1 MKKIKMTAVIL
12 PILAVL
18 LGVFQI
24 VPGAENKIQAAS
36 YSGDY
41 RYWSQ
46 GASDDYNMRQYGC
59 WVTAQAKL
67 LYETNVDRSAGFN
80 PDSYLYWQRNNGL
93 INSGFYQ
100 TNGGNAPSI
109 YASQKGKK
117 LTYLGNWNADANQL
131 WFNINAGY
139 YTIVQVPGHYV
150 MLANQLSKEWG
161 TLYCY
166 DS

>member
-1 MKKIKMTAVIL
+1 MKKQLKVSLRVTVFFM
-12 PILAVL
+12 ILAIAGIL
-18 LGVFQI
+18 QSI
-24 VPGAENKIQAAS
+24 PGADWGTKAQAAS

-80 PDSYLYWQRNNGL
+80 PDSYLNWQRSNGL

-100 TNGGNAPSI
+100 TN
-109 YASQKGKK
+109 
-117 LTYLGNWNADANQL
+117 LHT
-131 WFNINAGY
+131 
-139 YTIVQVPGHYV
+139 
-150 MLANQLSKEWG
+150 
-161 TLYCY
+161 
-166 DS
+166 